1 MSCGVDFI
9 KLEFAYLFCFSGL
22 IPGHFFVLFSSFSR
36 TIQILIEKRN
46 STKFDYRSV
55 GVKNIKRNA
64 WIGQL
69 LKTAE
74 FYLRNGRQ
82 NKDSH
87 SRAKAGE

>member
-9 KLEFAYLFCFSGL
+9 KLEFAYLFCFSG
-22 IPGHFFVLFSSFSR
+22 PGHFFVLFSSFSH
-36 TIQILIEKRN
+36 TIQILIEKSN

-55 GVKNIKRNA
+55 GVKSIKRNA